1 MSHASPTPCSAC
13 VLPNCRCTEQISER
27 NNELHRLAAALEDV
41 KQQLDNKGSNLS
53 DASPLVRLKA
63 AMSNWKTELRQME
76 LRIGV
81 VAHNL
86 VALSLRDKQAA
97 LQDAAKQQQG
107 HRDAGAAGAAAG
119 LQRGK

>member
-1 MSHASPTPCSAC
+1 MLICTCC
-13 VLPNCRCTEQISER
+13 CRCTEEISER

-63 AMSNWKTELRQME
+63 AINSLKAELRQME

-81 VAHNL
+81 VSHNL
-86 VALSLRDKQAA
+86 TSLSLRDKQEA
-97 LQDAAKQQQG
+97 LKDAAKRQQG
-107 HRDAGAAGAAAG
+107 ARDTGSAAV
-119 LQRGK
+119 R